1 MTTTAT
7 TKPSRRKSPVQAVPE
22 PTPPDEATEEAQ
34 PAPTAAEAT
43 STETSAD
50 ALNRALGLRCNLAD
64 TPFFKSGRLT
74 AKGTILMDSIAAF
87 DGPPG
92 TGKTTCARYIA
103 HTANRPSAIATMT
116 NSPNPLDLL
125 KRTYLAITGLQPSAK
140 ASRWQLQN
148 DLLHVLQGW
157 HGVLIIDELQNTKE
171 DAMQEL
177 VWLYENSDQ
186 AFALVVV
193 GTGVLAA
200 LQRHKQLATRVM
212 GKVTF
217 APLQGS
223 DLLPAVRMLD
233 PRLAATSSSVLL
245 QHDDAACGGVL
256 RSWINTIKWLDVFGH
271 EGAVTADLFADI
283 RVQII

>member
-1 MTTTAT
+1 MSTTTAT
-7 TKPSRRKSPVQAVPE
+7 KTTRRKGPVQAVPA
-22 PTPPDEATEEAQ
+22 PAPPDTDGMEPSEAPPSEGTAQ
-34 PAPTAAEAT
+34 QKA
-43 STETSAD
+43 AD

-74 AKGTILMDSIAAF
+74 AKGTIMMDSIAAF

-125 KRTYLAITGLQPSAK
+125 KRTYLAITGLQPSQK

-148 DLLHVLQGW
+148 DLLYVLQGW
-157 HGVLIIDELQNTKE
+157 HGVLIVDELQNTKE

-193 GTGVLAA
+193 GTGVLSA
-200 LQRHKQLATRVM
+200 LERHKQLATRVM

-217 APLQGS
+217 APLQS
-223 DLLPAVRMLD
+223 NDLLPAVRMLD
-233 PRLAATSSSVLL
+233 PRLAATSSSILL

-271 EGAVTADLFADI
+271 TGPATADLLADV
-283 RVQII
+283 RVQIL